1 LRQMESRSFT
11 FLEIIVVAAIMVLVA
26 VIAIPQVSKMPRRL
40 EAEGALSNIRQ
51 AVREVGMR
59 ARATGT
65 PLLLV
70 LDEEAGQFNVEP
82 LSDNLSK
89 WQDWQPPVKKS
100 DEAVAASVVAL
111 QSKDSYPISGGV
123 EWLPAET
130 GLDQYDSVS
139 FAFFEDGQAAGKPLR
154 FRVGGRYY
162 QMDVDCLT
170 GAPLIEELE

>member
-1 LRQMESRSFT
+1 MRYRSFT
-11 FLEIIVVAAIMVLVA
+11 FLEIIVVALIMALVA
-26 VIAIPQVSKMPRRL
+26 VFAIPQVARMPRRL
-40 EAEGALSNIRQ
+40 EAEGALSRIRQ
-51 AVREVGMR
+51 AVRETGVR

-70 LDEEAGQFNVEP
+70 LDEEASEFKVEIA
-82 LSDNLSK
+82 DNLEK
-89 WQDWQPPVKKS
+89 WQDWQPPVKKTE
-100 DEAVAASVVAL
+100 EAVAASVVAF
-111 QSKDSYPISGGV
+111 QSKTSYPISGGV

>member
-1 LRQMESRSFT
+1 MKKRAFT
-11 FLEIIVVAAIMVLVA
+11 FLEIIVVAIIMALVGL
-26 VIAIPQVSKMPRRL
+26 VAIPQVSRIPRRL
-40 EAEGALSNIRQ
+40 EVEGALSSIRQ
-51 AVREVGMR
+51 AVREASVR

-82 LSDNLSK
+82 LSDNLSR
-89 WQDWQPPVKKS
+89 WQDWQPPVKKTE
-100 DEAVAASVVAL
+100 EAVAASVVAL
-111 QSKDSYPISGGV
+111 QSKTHYPISSGV

>member
-1 LRQMESRSFT
+1 MKSHPFT
-11 FLEIIVVAAIMVLVA
+11 FLEIIVVAMIMVLVA
-26 VIAIPQVSKMPRRL
+26 VFAIPQVAKTPRRL
-40 EAEGALSNIRQ
+40 EVEGALSSIRQ

-70 LDEEAGQFNVEP
+70 LDEEAGEFKVEQ
-82 LSDNLSK
+82 LSDNLVK
-89 WQDWQPPVKKS
+89 WQDWQPPVKKTE
-100 DEAVAASVVAL
+100 EAVVASVVAF
-111 QSKDSYPISGGV
+111 QSKTSYPISGGV

-130 GLDQYDSVS
+130 GLDQYESVS